1 VIFTQDPVPVQ
12 PMPMPVPVFPGGK
25 GGVIG
30 NDVVAVAGGGVGIVA
45 DQGGAPNQVQP
56 FDVQRDALWPKSVL
70 TWLILSVVF
79 LFLSVQAVSPTR
91 RWHIRRRKRPVA
103 KVPE

>member
-1 VIFTQDPVPVQ
+1 
-12 PMPMPVPVFPGGK
+12 
-25 GGVIG
+25 
-30 NDVVAVAGGGVGIVA
+30 VA

-56 FDVQRDALWPKSVL
+56 FEVQRDALWPKSVL

-91 RWHIRRRKRPVA
+91 RWHIRRRKRPAA
-103 KVPE
+103 KVTE